1 MAITG
6 NLQEKSGKWY
16 AVLNLKDE
24 KGKRKQKWINT
35 GLPIRGNKKKAEK
48 FLREQIAEFEKYSV
62 PYNDIMLSEYFR
74 RWLKSIK
81 KEVRPNTYRSYKGNM
96 ENHIIPY
103 FEDNCALVDTPG
115 LINPSDV
122 LNQILPQSYSKIVPT
137 TELKPITYQISEDN
151 AIFIGG
157 LAYLKFKSSKI

>member
-48 FLREQIAEFEKYSV
+48 FLREQIA
-62 PYNDIMLSEYFR
+62 
-74 RWLKSIK
+74 
-81 KEVRPNTYRSYKGNM
+81 
-96 ENHIIPY
+96 
-103 FEDNCALVDTPG
+103 
-115 LINPSDV
+115 
-122 LNQILPQSYSKIVPT
+122 
-137 TELKPITYQISEDN
+137 
-151 AIFIGG
+151 
-157 LAYLKFKSSKI
+157 